1 MLLTPE
7 GTCLLGD
14 PNIVDLCLN
23 MCSSVLLEVKDY
35 WRNVLQTGVPI
46 EVNVSASFTELGAYI
61 YPLVAKIM
69 PKRLCLLK
77 DLVSTSMTFEFKSYN
92 YFLMVEVIIS

>member
-1 MLLTPE
+1 M
-7 GTCLLGD
+7 
-14 PNIVDLCLN
+14 
-23 MCSSVLLEVKDY
+23 
-35 WRNVLQTGVPI
+35 NVLQTGVPI

-77 DLVSTSMTFEFKSYN
+77 DLVSTILQLQ
-92 YFLMVEVIIS
+92 YFIMVEVIIS

>member
-1 MLLTPE
+1 MLSTPE
-7 GTCLLGD
+7 GKCLLGD
-14 PNIVDLCLN
+14 PNIVELCLN
-23 MCSSVLLEVKDY
+23 LCSSVLLEVKDY
-35 WRNVLQTGVPI
+35 WRNVSQTGVPI

-77 DLVSTSMTFEFKSYN
+77 ELVSTSMTC
-92 YFLMVEVIIS
+92 I